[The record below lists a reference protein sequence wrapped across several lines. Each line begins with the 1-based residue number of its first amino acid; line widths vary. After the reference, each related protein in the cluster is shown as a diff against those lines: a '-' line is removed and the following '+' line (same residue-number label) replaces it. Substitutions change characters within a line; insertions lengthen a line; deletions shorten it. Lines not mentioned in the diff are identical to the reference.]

1 MVSDILN
8 ELSRRGI
15 KIELAGEKIRLH
27 GPSKDDFD
35 VSLVEL
41 IKAHKTEIIA
51 TLTTD
56 VGTDLKGR
64 PIWCIECQY
73 CEYKTEDTGSRV
85 LWCSLA
91 NQAVLEMRKCV
102 RGYWTKNGKG
112 FPTIN

>member
-51 TLTTD
+51 TLTTN

-64 PIWCIECQY
+64 PIWCTECDVGDY
-73 CEYKTEDTGSRV
+73 RDGA
-85 LWCSLA
+85 LWCGLA
-91 NQAVLEMRKCV
+91 DKPVLEMRKCV